1 MIIKLIRKRNISR
14 KTSRIR
20 TYEKWFIKYRLLVIL
35 IFARNFDAILFL
47 TDRAQKRMSRMACR
61 ENQTRYF
68 NLIMLTSRIN
78 MSGLQKAFVA
88 RRIPYIPTDL

>member
-88 RRIPYIPTDL
+88 RRIP